1 MLNDLR
7 MREFSK
13 EEARL
18 LNPLQLALI
27 GDGVFEVFIR
37 NYILTGNT
45 ALSANKIHVK
55 AIGYVKAKS
64 QACIMHGI
72 EELLNEEEDSIYKRG
87 RNAKSPTVPKN
98 ADVRDYRMATGFE
111 ALVGYLYLIGNQE
124 RLEFILNK
132 SIEIIRWIKY
142 FIARRHFNAGEI

>member
-1 MLNDLR
+1 MLDDLKI
-7 MREFSK
+7 REFSK
-13 EEARL
+13 DEARM

-37 NYILTGNT
+37 NYILTKNT

-64 QACIMHGI
+64 QSAIMHEI
-72 EELLNEEEDSIYKRG
+72 EELLNEEEGAVYKRG

-111 ALVGYLYLIGNQE
+111 ALIGYLYLTGNKE
-124 RLEFILNK
+124 RLEFIFNK
-132 SIEIIRWIKY
+132 SIEIIK
-142 FIARRHFNAGEI
+142 

>member
-13 EEARL
+13 EEARM

-37 NYILTGNT
+37 NFILTKNT

-64 QACIMHGI
+64 QSCIMHKI
-72 EELLNEEEDSIYKRG
+72 EEYLNEEEEAIYKRG

-98 ADVRDYRMATGFE
+98 ADVRDYRIATGFE
-111 ALVGYLYLIGNQE
+111 ALIGYLYLIGNKE
-124 RLEFILNK
+124 RLEFIFNK
-132 SIEIIRWIKY
+132 SIEIIK
-142 FIARRHFNAGEI
+142 

>member
-1 MLNDLR
+1 MLDDLR
-7 MREFSK
+7 MKEFSK
-13 EEARL
+13 DEARM

-37 NYILTGNT
+37 NHILTKNT
-45 ALSANKIHVK
+45 SLSANKIHVK

-64 QACIMHGI
+64 QSSIMHEI
-72 EELLNEEEDSIYKRG
+72 EELLNEEEEAVYKRG

-111 ALVGYLYLIGNQE
+111 ALIGYLYLIGNKE
-124 RLEFILNK
+124 RLEFIFNK
-132 SIEIIRWIKY
+132 SIEIIK
-142 FIARRHFNAGEI
+142 

>member
-1 MLNDLR
+1 MLDDFRIREFTKGEARMLN
-7 MREFSK
+7 S
-13 EEARL
+13 
-18 LNPLQLALI
+18 LQLALI

-37 NYILTGNT
+37 NYILTDNT

-64 QACIMHGI
+64 QSYIMHKI
-72 EELLNEEEDSIYKRG
+72 EESLTDEEEAVFKRG

-111 ALVGYLYLIGNQE
+111 ALIGYLYLIGDKE
-124 RLEFILNK
+124 RLDFIFNK
-132 SIEIIRWIKY
+132 SIEIIQSV
-142 FIARRHFNAGEI
+142 

>member
-1 MLNDLR
+1 MLDDFR
-7 MREFSK
+7 MREFSQD
-13 EEARL
+13 EARL

-37 NYILTGNT
+37 NYILMKNT

-55 AIGYVKAKS
+55 AITYVKAKS
-64 QACIMHGI
+64 QSCIMHEI
-72 EELLNEEEDSIYKRG
+72 EELLTEEEEGIYKRG

-111 ALVGYLYLIGNQE
+111 ALIGYLYLTGNKE

-132 SIEIIRWIKY
+132 SIEIIK
-142 FIARRHFNAGEI
+142 

>member
-1 MLNDLR
+1 MLDDLK

-13 EEARL
+13 DEARM

-37 NYILTGNT
+37 TCILTQNT

-64 QACIMHGI
+64 QSFIMHEM
-72 EELLNEEEDSIYKRG
+72 EEFLNEEEEAIYKRG

-111 ALVGYLYLIGNQE
+111 ALVGYLYLIGNKE
-124 RLEFILNK
+124 RLEFIFNK
-132 SIEIIRWIKY
+132 SIEIVK
-142 FIARRHFNAGEI
+142 